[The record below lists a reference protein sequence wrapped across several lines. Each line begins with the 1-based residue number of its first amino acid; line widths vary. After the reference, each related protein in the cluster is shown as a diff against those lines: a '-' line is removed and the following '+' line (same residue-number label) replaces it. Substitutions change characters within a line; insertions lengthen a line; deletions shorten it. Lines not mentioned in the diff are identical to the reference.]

1 MHLYQWLY
9 DSGIR
14 LALSLGL
21 VALLTACG
29 SSSELPGCDS
39 YLTNQPGSAL
49 FESDDQGLTTHIQ
62 SGTVFYRCV
71 GGQSYRGERCFGSP
85 LVLDL
90 SQTQSYL
97 EEFSVKTQ
105 RDWRLPTQKEI
116 RLIHLDQCQNPAVDT
131 RVFPNLPIDN
141 LWTGS
146 QKMLQGDDFQCV
158 MYTFNGSVSCR
169 HFDSTPLPFLMV
181 LDDS

>member
-1 MHLYQWLY
+1 MHLYQWFY
-9 DSGIR
+9 DSGPR
-14 LALSLGL
+14 LVSSLGL
-21 VALLTACG
+21 VAFLTACG
-29 SSSELPGCDS
+29 SSSDLPNCDS
-39 YLTNQPGSAL
+39 YLANQPGNTL
-49 FESDDQGLTTHIQ
+49 FESDGQGLTTHIE

-90 SQTQSYL
+90 PQTQSYL

-181 LDDS
+181 LDES